1 MTKAKP
7 VREGKPLRIGI
18 APRIYA
24 ALGVMTALTIVSSSV
39 AWFSYDSV
47 DKTVDDLV
55 SQKMPVVEL
64 ALELSQ
70 AATQSTALAA
80 RFSEVS
86 TLQQR
91 ATLTGDLDGVE
102 ARQLDLLRRIAEQG
116 KVDKS
121 KPQAAIDD
129 LARQINDINDLT
141 GERLRNAADTAT
153 ALTALSKARDGFSA
167 MADFE
172 TSDAQF
178 NVKMNITSAAQLTG
192 SEFDAAL
199 SKVLDKD
206 LSSLQTAQALQL
218 QISETVGLLREISQV
233 DSTEKL
239 EIAKSRLKAQ
249 LGQVRGLLAAAD
261 MLQANPARGQAVNAV
276 TDLGEGAA
284 GIVAIRERELATQA
298 AIVAGLKNL
307 DQAAEKVRREVGELV
322 SSARSGAIAGRD
334 STKAMIERSEYTL
347 AAIGIASLLVALAL
361 SFFFVRPMIV
371 GRLNRL
377 WAATKAIADGA
388 LETVVDT
395 KGNDEISDI
404 SKSVLLFRDNA
415 VALRAAELAKVE
427 DEARAQEQRREMMR
441 ELGEAFGVVVA
452 AAAAG
457 DFTQRVAAQFADP
470 ELNALAGSVNTLLET
485 VQTGL
490 LETCDVLAELSAGH
504 LSTRVEGMYQG
515 AFAELKDGT
524 NALAEEFES
533 TLARLAETVSAVRS
547 ATSEILD
554 GVTDLAERTSEE
566 SNAVSMATNQ
576 LGAFAGT
583 VKKTASEAAQA
594 TGMAQGAEERAQ
606 QGEKVV
612 ASALEAMQRIRQSSS
627 KISEVIAM
635 IDEIAFQ
642 TNLLALNAAVEAA
655 RAGDAGK
662 GFAVVATEVR
672 SLAKRSADASNDVKK
687 LVEAAHGDVKVGV
700 GLVEETSAMFGA
712 IVSSVNELTG
722 LMNGI
727 SQTARSQASDVS
739 AINTEIDGIGTMAH
753 QNAALVE
760 ETNAALALTDEQTRA
775 LTEHIGRFT
784 FRQGHAAEEH
794 GERRH
799 AAAA

>member
-7 VREGKPLRIGI
+7 AREGKPLRIGI

-39 AWFSYDSV
+39 AWFSYNSV
-47 DKTVDDLV
+47 DQTVDDLV
-55 SQKMPVVEL
+55 GQKMPVVEL

-91 ATLTGDLDGVE
+91 ATLTGDLDSVE
-102 ARQLDLLRRIAEQG
+102 ARQLELLRRIAEQG

-121 KPQAAIDD
+121 RPQAAIDD

-192 SEFDAAL
+192 TDFDAAL

-276 TDLGEGAA
+276 TDLGEGA
-284 GIVAIRERELATQA
+284 GGLVAIRERDLATQA

-322 SSARSGAIAGRD
+322 ASARGGAIAGRD
-334 STKAMIERSEYTL
+334 STKAMIERSELTL

-427 DEARAQEQRREMMR
+427 DEARAQEQRREMMH

-504 LSTRVEGMYQG
+504 LSTRIEGMYQG

-533 TLARLAETVSAVRS
+533 TLARLAETVTAVRS

>member
-47 DKTVDDLV
+47 DKTVEDLV

-91 ATLTGDLDGVE
+91 AMLTGDLDGVE
-102 ARQLDLLRRIAEQG
+102 ARQLELLRRIAEQG

-404 SKSVLLFRDNA
+404 SKNVLLFRDNA

-470 ELNALAGSVNTLLET
+470 ELNALAGSVNMLLET

-504 LSTRVEGMYQG
+504 LSTRIEGMYQG

>member
-1 MTKAKP
+1 MTKAKT
-7 VREGKPLRIGI
+7 RERKPMRIGI
-18 APRIYA
+18 ASRIYA
-24 ALGVMTALTIVSSSV
+24 ALGTLTALTIISTGV
-39 AWFSYDSV
+39 AWFSYQRV
-47 DKTVDDLV
+47 EATVDGLV
-55 SQKMPVVEL
+55 EQKMPVVQL

-70 AATQSTALAA
+70 AATQSNALAA
-80 RFSEVS
+80 RFSEV
-86 TLQQR
+86 
-91 ATLTGDLDGVE
+91 ATVQERSALTGELDQAE
-102 ARQLDLLRRIAEQG
+102 ARQMELMRKIFQIG
-116 KVDKS
+116 KVDQSNTQK
-121 KPQAAIDD
+121 AIDN
-129 LARQINDINDLT
+129 LARQINEIDNLT
-141 GERLRNAADTAT
+141 GDRLRNVAQQAA
-153 ALTALSKARDGFSA
+153 ALARLAKARDAFTA
-167 MADFE
+167 IADFE

-178 NVKMNITSAAQLTG
+178 NLKMGISSAAQVEGGKLE
-192 SEFDAAL
+192 SAL
-199 SKVLDKD
+199 NEVVDKD
-206 LSSLQTAQALQL
+206 LALFNALQALQL
-218 QISETVGLLREISQV
+218 QASELVGLLREIAQSETPQ
-233 DSTEKL
+233 
-239 EIAKSRLKAQ
+239 RFAQ
-249 LGQVRGLLAAAD
+249 LKIQLNASNKRLMALLADAEALRRNEDRSSAVQAIINLSAD
-261 MLQANPARGQAVNAV
+261 RNGVV
-276 TDLGEGAA
+276 
-284 GIVAIRERELATQA
+284 VIREREFETRA
-298 AIVAGLKNL
+298 AMAQGLNDARKAAAGVR
-307 DQAAEKVRREVGELV
+307 AAVDELV
-322 SSARSGAIAGRD
+322 SNARNSAAAASASSSEVIHQSVMWLGILGAG
-334 STKAMIERSEYTL
+334 
-347 AAIGIASLLVALAL
+347 SLLIALSLAL
-361 SFFFVRPMIV
+361 FYVRPQIV

-377 WAATKAIADGA
+377 WAATGAIANGKLD
-388 LETVVDT
+388 TVVDT
-395 KGNDEISDI
+395 RGNDEISDI

-415 VALRAAELAKVE
+415 VALRAAEAAKVE
-427 DEARAQEQRREMMR
+427 DEQRMQAQRREMMR

-470 ELNALAGSVNTLLET
+470 ELNALAGSVNELLET
-485 VQTGL
+485 VQSGL
-490 LETCDVLAELSAGH
+490 SETCSVLSELSAGQ
-504 LSTRVEGMYQG
+504 LSARIQGIYSG

-524 NALAEEFES
+524 NQLAEEFES
-533 TLARLAETVSAVRS
+533 TLARLSATVSAVRS

-583 VKKTASEAAQA
+583 VKKTATEAAQA
-594 TGMAQGAEERAQ
+594 TGMAQTAEERAQ
-606 QGEKVV
+606 RGETVV

-662 GFAVVATEVR
+662 GFAVVASEVR

-739 AINTEIDGIGTMAH
+739 AINHEIDGIGAMAH

-775 LTEHIGRFT
+775 LTEHIARFQ
-784 FRQGHAAEEH
+784 FREGHAAAHENSD
-794 GERRH
+794 H
-799 AAAA
+799 AEAA